1 MIPAIRAIEITSPFL
16 LEFERIRSMDLG
28 LEKWMVATALAILS
42 VGVLSWMST
51 MWAAPEGRTWVRW
64 SLAFGGDDDVVFGDE
79 EVEYT
84 RMRVDVSG
92 VVGRR

>member
-16 LEFERIRSMDLG
+16 LEFERIRSMDWG

-42 VGVLSWMST
+42 VGVLSWIST

-64 SLAFGGDDDVVFGDE
+64 PVAFGGDVVVFGDE
-79 EVEYT
+79 EVEYP